1 MKNKL
6 SFTVFTPANFVTFAG
21 MLLTLLSYILISKNA
36 SWLSLGVF
44 TTAALTDALDGFVAK
59 NKTIQSFF
67 GGRGQSQLGSTMD
80 LIRDWF
86 LKMSIFVLA
95 WVSGISL
102 IYPTIIAAITIGN
115 LVFINRPLNA
125 IVKKIVVLEAGRM
138 LQILECIVIGVWL
151 LACVLHANGRL
162 PVTLPAIAM
171 LILGTLCLTNLTR
184 TKLYS
189 NELRKRRKA
198 KPYKSIF

>member
-21 MLLTLLSYILISKNA
+21 MLLTLLSYVLISQNA
-36 SWLSLGVF
+36 SWLSLGIF
-44 TTAALTDALDGFVAK
+44 TAAALTDALDGFVAK
-59 NKTIQSFF
+59 NKSIQIFF

-95 WVSGISL
+95 WVSGVSL

-151 LACVLHANGRL
+151 LACVLNGDKFL
-162 PVTLPAIAM
+162 PIPLPAIAM
-171 LILGTLCLTNLTR
+171 SILGILGVTNLTR
-184 TKLYS
+184 TRLYS
-189 NELRKRRKA
+189 NELKKRREKTR
-198 KPYKSIF
+198 KNIF